1 MVLLEHILVVS
12 EFLDVFSEQL
22 PELPLDREVEFAKV
36 DTRYSTEPLETIPD
50 AAK

>member
-1 MVLLEHILVVS
+1 MVLLEHIPVVC

-36 DTRYSTEPLETIPD
+36 DTRYSTKLQETVPD